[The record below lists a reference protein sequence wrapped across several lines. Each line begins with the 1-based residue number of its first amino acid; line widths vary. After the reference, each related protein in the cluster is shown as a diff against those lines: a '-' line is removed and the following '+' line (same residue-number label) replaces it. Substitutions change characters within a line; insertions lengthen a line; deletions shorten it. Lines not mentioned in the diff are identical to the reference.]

1 MASNETTEVTSRAEL
16 LGALRAVL
24 PSQPGLAVIHS
35 SLSGLVAPGDVSRW
49 DFLAALQGL
58 VAQGW
63 TIALPAFT
71 FSFCGGKPFD
81 LQSSASEVGILAD
94 WALTG
99 LAEARRTPHPI
110 YSFVVAGPLAD
121 RLASLNPLTTF
132 GEGSLFQFFEREGA
146 SLVMLGC
153 DWKYCTQ
160 FHRYEEIAGVPYRY
174 FKDFS
179 GQVRMG
185 RAEQSVVARMF
196 VRDLQIDPE
205 NDFSPAVGALRSQGA
220 IATRQLWR
228 GKVEATT
235 VAALAAVCNEQLG
248 RDVLAHVTN
257 APEIAFRLA
266 KRKEAASLAPLR
278 VAVLGHSNM
287 ERLQSALET
296 KLGELLAGR
305 RVEYHTVPFGQLPQ
319 EILNPASDLV
329 RFSPDVSI
337 FVDRLEDLA
346 ASTSIETISADAL
359 KERVTSYGELIQ
371 QHVARHKGWTIVFR
385 FAHVSHPLGSDGP
398 HFPAMVER
406 LNDELGGMLAG
417 IDQLVWLDVA
427 GEASRATSP
436 VTDSRLWFM
445 GRFPYSEPFSQR
457 LARRCA
463 GLILAAI
470 GKSVRLIALDLDN
483 TLWGGVLGEDGLEGV
498 HLGGDYPG
506 NIFVDFQRALKRL
519 AARGIALA
527 IVSKNDTDL
536 ALKMLD
542 EHPAMEIRTTDVAS
556 HRINWQP
563 KWQNIQEICEELSLG
578 LESVLLI
585 DDNRVEREQMRRN
598 LPAVKVLE
606 LPDDPAGYTGA
617 LEECPWLDAVSVTA
631 EDLKRADS
639 YRKRSAI
646 EQQRR
651 KAVNL
656 EEFYASLGMTL
667 HFQPL
672 DSGNMSRAAQLS
684 QKTNQFNTTTRRYDK
699 SQLMAIAAGGG
710 EVLVIGLEDKYSA
723 AENIGLIILKP
734 HPERRGWGVVDDL
747 LLSCRILGR
756 GLEPVILHW
765 ALTRALRRGWN
776 GLGGFIIETERN
788 TPVRTVFKDAGFLQ
802 EASSGEWIRASDQAP
817 AIPNWLLVNEDEALE
832 RNTGTATSRATR

>member
-1 MASNETTEVTSRAEL
+1 MASNEAIEVTNREKL
-16 LGALRAVL
+16 LDTLRAVL
-24 PSQPGLAVIHS
+24 PARPGLVVIHS

-49 DFLAALQGL
+49 DVLAALNGL
-58 VAQGW
+58 VQDGW

-81 LQSSASEVGILAD
+81 LQSSASEVGILAG

-99 LAEARRTPHPI
+99 LADARRTPHPI

-121 RLASLNPLTTF
+121 KLAALRPLTTF
-132 GEGSLFQFFEREGA
+132 GEGSPFEFFEQQGA
-146 SLVMLGC
+146 ALVMLGC

-174 FKDFS
+174 FKDFA
-179 GQVRMG
+179 GQMRMG
-185 RAEQSVVARMF
+185 RTEQSVVARTF

-205 NDFSPAVGALRSQGA
+205 NDFSPAVEVLRARGA
-220 IATRQLWR
+220 IATRPLWR
-228 GKVEATT
+228 GKVEAAAVT
-235 VAALAAVCNEQLG
+235 ALAAVCNEQLG
-248 RDVLAHVTN
+248 KDALAHVKN
-257 APEIAFRLA
+257 APEIAFKLA
-266 KRKEAASLAPLR
+266 KRKEAAAAAPLR
-278 VAVLGHSNM
+278 VAVLGHSNV
-287 ERLQSALET
+287 ERLRSALEG
-296 KLGELLAGR
+296 KLGELLVGR

-319 EILNPASDLV
+319 EVLNPASDLA
-329 RFSPDVSI
+329 RFAPDVSI

-346 ASTSIETISADAL
+346 ASTSIETMSAGTL
-359 KERVTSYGELIQ
+359 RERVASYGELIR
-371 QHVARHKGWTIVFR
+371 QHFARHKGWTIVFR
-385 FAHVSHPLGSDGP
+385 FALVSHPLGPNGRDMP
-398 HFPAMVER
+398 VMVEQ
-406 LNDELGGMLAG
+406 LNAELRAMLAG
-417 IDQLVWLDVA
+417 VDQLVWLDVA
-427 GEASRATSP
+427 GDASRATGP

-445 GRFPYSEPFSQR
+445 GRFPYSEPFSRQ
-457 LARRCA
+457 LAHRCA

-483 TLWGGVLGEDGLEGV
+483 TLWGGVLGEDGPEGV

-506 NIFVDFQRALKRL
+506 NVFADFQKALKRL

-542 EHPAMEIRTTDVAS
+542 EHPAMEIRSTDVAS

-563 KWQNIQEICEELSLG
+563 KWQNIQEICDELSLG

-598 LPAVKVLE
+598 LPAVKILD
-606 LPDDPAGYTGA
+606 LPDDPAFYA
-617 LEECPWLDAVSVTA
+617 ASLEECPWLDVVSVTA

-639 YRKRSAI
+639 YRKRNAI

-672 DSGNMSRAAQLS
+672 DGGNISRAAQLS

-699 SQLMAIAAGGG
+699 SQLTAIAAGGG
-710 EVLVIGLEDKYSA
+710 DVLVIGLEDKYSG
-723 AENIGLIILKP
+723 AENIGLIVLKP
-734 HPERRGWGVVDDL
+734 HPERRGWGVVDSL
-747 LLSCRILGR
+747 LLSCRVLGR
-756 GLEPVILHW
+756 GLEPAILHW
-765 ALTRALRRGWN
+765 ALARALRRGWN
-776 GLGGFIIETERN
+776 GLGGFIIETERT
-788 TPVRTVFKDAGFLQ
+788 TPARAVFKEAGFLQ
-802 EASSGEWIRASDQAP
+802 EASSGEWIKASDQAP
-817 AIPNWLLVNEDEALE
+817 AIPDWLVIHDDQALE
-832 RNTGTATSRATR
+832 READATTSRASR